1 LKEAGATTTWTF
13 LPWKGLSGGQH
24 QAGTCRMGNDP
35 KTSVV
40 DKYCR
45 VHDVDNLYVIDGSVH
60 VTNGGFNPVLTI
72 MAIAYYASEH
82 LVKSWKGTRVG

>member
-1 LKEAGATTTWTF
+1 
-13 LPWKGLSGGQH
+13 
-24 QAGTCRMGNDP
+24 MGNDP

-40 DKYCR
+40 NKYCQ

-72 MAIAYYASEH
+72 MANAYYASAN
-82 LVKSWKGTRVG
+82 LVKTRKGMGGT